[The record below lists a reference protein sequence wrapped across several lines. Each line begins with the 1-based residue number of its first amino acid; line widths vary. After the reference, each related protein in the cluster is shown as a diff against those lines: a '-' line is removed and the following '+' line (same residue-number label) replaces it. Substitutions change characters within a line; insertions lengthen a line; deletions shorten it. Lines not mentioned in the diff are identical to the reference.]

1 MCMCFISVI
10 FAAHLFRM
18 YLKMFLFNAVRSRP
32 VVPEDKMPPPSGLM
46 VEFGYPC
53 GSLLILA

>member
-1 MCMCFISVI
+1 VCVCFIEVV

-18 YLKMFLFNAVRSRP
+18 YLKMFSSNAVRSRP
-32 VVPEDKMPPPSGLM
+32 VMPEDKMPSLSGLM
-46 VEFGYPC
+46 VEFGWPC